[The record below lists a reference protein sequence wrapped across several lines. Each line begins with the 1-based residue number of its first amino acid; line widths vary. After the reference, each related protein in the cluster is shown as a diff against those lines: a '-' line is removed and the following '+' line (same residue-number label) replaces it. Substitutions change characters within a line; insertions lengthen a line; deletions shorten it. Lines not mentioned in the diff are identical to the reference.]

1 MGLLSNGKRIINID
15 ETWLNESNFARKTW
29 GQRNGQG
36 NTILNSISPRVSMIA
51 AVDTDG
57 RVWFTL
63 SHSNTESNMIALF
76 LHHLT

>member
-1 MGLLSNGKRIINID
+1 
-15 ETWLNESNFARKTW
+15 
-29 GQRNGQG
+29 
-36 NTILNSISPRVSMIA
+36 MIA

-76 LHHLT
+76 LHHLTKELDKETPGWLEDTVVLWDNFSTYFFWKATKRAPKKVC